1 MKRWTLAALA
11 AALIAVL
18 IVLIVTPGPPNR
30 LAPLGTSPPVAVVHH
45 KLIPRRLGVGYKSVS
60 APIVGEVLAITTPA
74 VWTNSPTSFS
84 YAWVDCNSSGVNCVT
99 ISGATSTSYTVRT
112 SDSGDELAVVAT
124 ACNTFGCASQES
136 NLSGV
141 VAASGGGSLTF
152 DGTFEQPQS
161 GGSIQPFN
169 SVPQCAN
176 FEGGQPAGAAH
187 YAGDFYFD
195 NGTRTP
201 ANTNG
206 TLFNDAMP
214 TGIVP
219 PGAGSYSG
227 RYVEPTTPGGY
238 NLTACT
244 TQGLI
249 HNSPYV
255 GQTIY
260 YGMMFYLPV
269 GMTLN
274 SPGIQGTNLE
284 ELLFNAV
291 WGDPIA
297 VELHTGAPGN
307 TNNTT
312 NSVALSIET
321 GPCNNAQ
328 SSSPGC
334 AYRSQPGNPTACTGN
349 GSSPPTQNSPDCNL
363 GRNFVIPPGQV
374 QYGVWNEYVLAINVE
389 SNTTGQIQ
397 AWYKVKGAGSWTA
410 SADVTG
416 IPTVQW
422 NAPSGCCTSTVKDDP
437 EIYNGKVSSP
447 FQVNFDNIVSGNT
460 LAVVQAQ
467 MP

>member
-1 MKRWTLAALA
+1 MKRKTVAFIALTVVAVLAA
-11 AALIAVL
+11 VVV
-18 IVLIVTPGPPNR
+18 IVVSSLPSSPGLR
-30 LAPLGTSPPVAVVHH
+30 IPPVATIHH
-45 KLIPRRLGVGYKSVS
+45 NETPKRLGVGYKSVS
-60 APIVGEVLAITTPA
+60 APTVGEVLTTTNGT
-74 VWTNSPTSFS
+74 WTNSPTG
-84 YAWVDCNSSGVNCVT
+84 YTYVWQDCNSSGVNCVS
-99 ISGATSTSYTVRT
+99 ISGATASTYTVKIA
-112 SDSGDELAVVAT
+112 DEGDELASVVT
-124 ACNTFGCASQES
+124 ACNGSGCASQQS

-141 VAASGGGSLTF
+141 VASSGGSLSF
-152 DGTFEQPQS
+152 DATFENPS
-161 GGSIQPFN
+161 SSGSIQPFN
-169 SVPQCAN
+169 SVPQCEN
-176 FEGGQPAGAAH
+176 WEGGQPAGAAH
-187 YAGDFYFD
+187 FAGDFYFD
-195 NGTRTP
+195 HGTTTP

-206 TLFNDAMP
+206 TLFNAASSA
-214 TGIVP
+214 TVS

-227 RYVEPTTPGGY
+227 RYVEPTTPSGY

-244 TQGLI
+244 TQGLV

-269 GMTLN
+269 GMTLQ

-291 WGDPIA
+291 WGDPVA

-334 AYRSQPGNPTACTGN
+334 AYRSNPANPTACTGS

-363 GRNFVIPPGQV
+363 GRNFVIPPGDV
-374 QYGVWNEYVLAINVE
+374 QYGVWNEYVIAINVE

-397 AWYKVKGAGSWTA
+397 SWYKMKGASSWIA

-416 IPTVQW
+416 IPTIQW

-447 FQVNFDNIVSGNT
+447 FSIDFDNIVSGNT
-460 LAVVQAQ
+460 LAIVQAQ
-467 MP
+467 FP